1 MFRDVPMAWKRRRMG
16 QGKRTELNQ
25 AVQFM
30 RRSNFSDDE
39 IRSILREADGG
50 LRPSV
55 VCQSHGISVQ
65 TFYRWK
71 TLFGNHSG
79 MIIVRLRNLELENR
93 RLKQTVAE
101 LSLDIRTLK
110 LAISKSL
117 H

>member
-1 MFRDVPMAWKRRRMG
+1 MLPMAWKRRWTG

-39 IRSILREADGG
+39 IKSILKEADGG
-50 LRPSV
+50 LKPSM

-110 LAISKSL
+110 VAISKSI

>member
-1 MFRDVPMAWKRRRMG
+1 
-16 QGKRTELNQ
+16 
-25 AVQFM
+25 M
-30 RRSNFSDDE
+30 RRSHFSDDQ
-39 IRSILREADGG
+39 IKSILGEVEGG
-50 LRPSV
+50 LKPGI

-71 TLFGNHSG
+71 ALFGNHSG
-79 MIIVRLRNLELENR
+79 MIVVRLRNLELENR

-110 LAISKSL
+110 FAISKSL